1 MADAAG
7 AGPRARALML
17 AWLCAAHPHAC
28 ACVRRVRMCV
38 RVRLLGP
45 GRRGYVRLRFV

>member
-17 AWLCAAHPHAC
+17 AWLCRPPAC
-28 ACVRRVRMCV
+28 MRLCASCTRACPG
-38 RVRLLGP
+38 LLGP